1 MQNKQNM
8 VHRIFCILLGCSLFS
23 NNISEC
29 TTDLSSSGIP
39 ETLNSTN
46 RNELVVLLHGFWRTK
61 RDMSFLENSLQSHGY
76 HVFAPTLPTTFQ
88 SLETCTVKF
97 EQKFREI
104 HSKYDRIHFVGHSI
118 GGLIIQL
125 FLSRNRVS
133 ALGRCVLIATPN
145 DGTELAGLVARY
157 LKPLMWICK
166 PYQALLPGGA
176 GIPPPIN
183 NPPPDI
189 GAIAGNRNTLFLGR
203 FIKRE
208 SDGRVPVESVPF
220 DGMKD
225 FIVLPYHHKE
235 IHRRKETAELVRR
248 FLQKGTFEKTAP

>member
-1 MQNKQNM
+1 M
-8 VHRIFCILLGCSLFS
+8 L
-23 NNISEC
+23 
-29 TTDLSSSGIP
+29 
-39 ETLNSTN
+39 
-46 RNELVVLLHGFWRTK
+46 
-61 RDMSFLENSLQSHGY
+61 FLENFLQSRGY
-76 HVFAPTLPTTFQ
+76 HVFAPTLPVKFQ

-104 HSKYDRIHFVGHSI
+104 QSDYDRIHFVGHSI

-176 GIPPPIN
+176 DIPPPIN

-189 GAIAGNRNTLFLGR
+189 GAIAGNRNSLLLGKL
-203 FIKRE
+203 IKRE
-208 SDGRVPVESVPF
+208 CDGRVPVESIPF
-220 DGMKD
+220 DGMKE
-225 FIVLPYHHKE
+225 IVILPYNHEE
-235 IHRRKETAELVRR
+235 IHHQKETAELVLR
-248 FLQKGTFEKTAP
+248 FLQEGTFEKTAP